1 MLVHG
6 QPWGG
11 QDPVFP
17 SRGVLASPR
26 EQEGFLAVD
35 VILQSS
41 SGQLHSLLTFNIPVF
56 LCFCQKIRLGF
67 HFTKI
72 IKPEKVELR
81 LGLFAFSK
89 TAIGLFKGPI
99 PGFITPLQGW
109 QEGRVTRPTH
119 SADRERWIFK
129 LSTFA
134 LQRERFRAIILR

>member
-17 SRGVLASPR
+17 S
-26 EQEGFLAVD
+26 EGSLSYSGSRKAFLQWMLFCRAPQGRFVP
-35 VILQSS
+35 
-41 SGQLHSLLTFNIPVF
+41 LTFNIPAF
-56 LCFCQKIRLGF
+56 LCLCQKIRLGF
-67 HFTKI
+67 HFIKI

-81 LGLFAFSK
+81 LGLFAFWK

-99 PGFITPLQGW
+99 PGFITQLQGP
-109 QEGRVTRPTH
+109 QEGRVLRPTH

-134 LQRERFRAIILR
+134 LQCECFRAIMLR